1 MAPEYFHAGDVAYD
15 AWGSL
20 AALRLPDLSGR
31 TFLDAS
37 CKDGFFCA
45 FALWAGASRVVGLD
59 RDPASV
65 ARVRERFPQVEVEVG
80 SLNWL
85 PEGPFDV
92 ILLAYALQQ
101 AENPEALIA
110 GLVDALAPNGVLVL
124 ETPVLTQVP
133 GEEFVVLAGPSGAE
147 IKVPQ
152 SQAIRRVCADRG
164 FTFRMIGGSVARG
177 EGDAIVYHLGR
188 PVRNAWLLLEPSSS
202 GKTTKAHELA
212 HIPGAELVSG
222 DWELVEILRD
232 PSSVSPALAAALE
245 GVTSSSL
252 NLAYEAILDA
262 GLEHDFVEVL
272 LREVSPAATPILDV
286 YVPRWGHA
294 RLIAAVRQFGFN
306 PIVLSWSHPLTV
318 LGPVET
324 DRRLAEFRQWAK
336 TTWGPEVVNPVWDLT
351 VGEAAAQRDLAAGE
365 RDLLAAERNQLMA
378 ERDRLV
384 GERDAVVVE
393 RDRVVS
399 LQNRVV
405 VERDQALLARDRA
418 AAERDGL
425 VAERDRLVAERDAV
439 AAERD
444 RLAGERDEALELHE
458 RAIDA
463 RDGLAADVAAMRQ
476 SRSWRYTSWLRHDG

>member
-37 CKDGFFCA
+37 CKEGFFCA

-152 SQAIRRVCADRG
+152 SQAIRRVCADMG

-202 GKTTKAHELA
+202 GKTT
-212 HIPGAELVSG
+212 ELVSG

-425 VAERDRLVAERDAV
+425 VAERDRLVAERDAT

-463 RDGLAADVAAMRQ
+463 RDGLAADVTAMRQ